1 MTSFRRQVLVYF
13 FELSDLVLL
22 GASLYL
28 AIFGRAALT
37 SWSELAHK
45 TIQVHTIVAM
55 IVLFFVWK
63 AALSLLGLYRS
74 KRLTR
79 RLPEA
84 LDLTKASTAAATL
97 LATVAAAF
105 GVQSITPGVCLRFFL
120 LTGFFL
126 IASRLL
132 MRQFLHAAHRRG
144 RNLRHLLIV
153 GTNVRAIRFANG
165 VLTRPELGYRLVG
178 FVDDAWVGPLP
189 DEGIGANLVASF
201 ADFQSYLR
209 SQVVDDVVIALPI
222 ESFHDQV
229 RDLVQVCREHGV
241 IVHVQWGIFHA
252 STGAADFDES
262 AASSVMSLYNASPD
276 SLQLA
281 VKRLVDILVSTL
293 LIVLFAPIMIAAL
306 IFVKFDSRGPAIFT
320 QERIGLNKRRFR
332 MYKFRSM
339 VADAEKRLAEL
350 EARNEAQGPVFKIKD
365 DPRITRIGKLLR
377 KTSVDELPQ
386 LFNVLKGDMSLVGPR
401 PLSVRDF
408 MGLNEDWQRRRFSVR
423 PGVTCLWQVSGRSS
437 VSFDQWMH
445 LDIQYVDRWTL
456 WLDIKI
462 LARTIPAVVKGLG
475 AV

>member
-1 MTSFRRQVLVYF
+1 
-13 FELSDLVLL
+13 
-22 GASLYL
+22 
-28 AIFGRAALT
+28 
-37 SWSELAHK
+37 
-45 TIQVHTIVAM
+45 
-55 IVLFFVWK
+55 
-63 AALSLLGLYRS
+63 
-74 KRLTR
+74 
-79 RLPEA
+79 
-84 LDLTKASTAAATL
+84 
-97 LATVAAAF
+97 
-105 GVQSITPGVCLRFFL
+105 
-120 LTGFFL
+120 
-126 IASRLL
+126 
-132 MRQFLHAAHRRG
+132 
-144 RNLRHLLIV
+144 
-153 GTNVRAIRFANG
+153 
-165 VLTRPELGYRLVG
+165 
-178 FVDDAWVGPLP
+178 
-189 DEGIGANLVASF
+189 
-201 ADFQSYLR
+201 
-209 SQVVDDVVIALPI
+209 
-222 ESFHDQV
+222 
-229 RDLVQVCREHGV
+229 
-241 IVHVQWGIFHA
+241 
-252 STGAADFDES
+252 
-262 AASSVMSLYNASPD
+262 
-276 SLQLA
+276 LQLA